1 MVDTMFGVQRLQELA
16 RENDTPLF
24 MCFIDVTKAYDCVDH
39 TVLWT
44 VLARVGKPPR
54 MLAVIRQFYDG
65 MQACVRS
72 DDGECSGMFEEQG
85 IRQRRALAPLLFN
98 ICFAAVLRVAEKRF
112 TADAVIMDSM
122 VKLKLEKEK
131 GGGKEGRARA
141 RRVNGQRK
149 EEAAQMWW

>member
-1 MVDTMFGVQRLQELA
+1 MAGARICSTWGRVFCKGVARDIGVQ
-16 RENDTPLF
+16 TF
-24 MCFIDVTKAYDCVDH
+24 Y
-39 TVLWT
+39 TV
-44 VLARVGKPPR
+44 
-54 MLAVIRQFYDG
+54 
-65 MQACVRS
+65 
-72 DDGECSGMFEEQG
+72 
-85 IRQRRALAPLLFN
+85 
-98 ICFAAVLRVAEKRF
+98 VLRVADERF